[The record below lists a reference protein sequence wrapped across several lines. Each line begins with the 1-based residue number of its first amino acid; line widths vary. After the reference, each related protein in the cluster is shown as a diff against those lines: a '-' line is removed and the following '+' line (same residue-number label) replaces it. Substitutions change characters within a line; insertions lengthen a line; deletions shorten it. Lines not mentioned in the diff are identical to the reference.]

1 MFFAP
6 FYRLS
11 NGFYC
16 LSLLSSQQSW
26 VLFHNYYNSH
36 TCQTAFSIEFLFY
49 LFISTTSHQ
58 CWNRL
63 YFTLKKWVLFPP
75 LTVQIYQ
82 HFSVDILTCIHRYA
96 RAFQITWASFNFVW
110 NFLPSCDELQ
120 VTNGSRF
127 RDNTYKLCNIFIY
140 IYWRIVNSFIIP
152 ICVRCN
158 LFATSI
164 PIFIVVANNSDPSDS
179 LLYESRKQT
188 MAGQSIL
195 TQLGWPWWRTDTFR
209 YLWLT
214 VSLSELVW
222 TKIESHIPS
231 NLILAWWDWNR
242 RQYFVVW
249 GFHIFS

>member
-26 VLFHNYYNSH
+26 VLFHNYYNFH

-127 RDNTYKLCNIFIY
+127 RDNTYKLFNIFIY
-140 IYWRIVNSFIIP
+140 IYIDGLWIHLLFQFVSDA
-152 ICVRCN
+152 ICLPHRYQFLSSSQTIQIRPTRSCMK
-158 LFATSI
+158 A
-164 PIFIVVANNSDPSDS
+164 
-179 LLYESRKQT
+179 ESR
-188 MAGQSIL
+188 
-195 TQLGWPWWRTDTFR
+195 LGPANPF
-209 YLWLT
+209 
-214 VSLSELVW
+214 
-222 TKIESHIPS
+222 
-231 NLILAWWDWNR
+231 
-242 RQYFVVW
+242 
-249 GFHIFS
+249 